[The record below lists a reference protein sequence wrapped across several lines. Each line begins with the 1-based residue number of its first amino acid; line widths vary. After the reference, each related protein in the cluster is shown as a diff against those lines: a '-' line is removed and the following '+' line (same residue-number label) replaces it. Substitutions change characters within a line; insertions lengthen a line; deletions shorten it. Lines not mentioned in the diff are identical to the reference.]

1 MIILNVLLFTV
12 EFLKTYIASAGIFK
26 IKQKR
31 KVFFFYL
38 AAVLLLTTLT
48 VFRENMNRSVLF
60 VILTVFTLCLNA
72 AEYRKIWMIPVIYI
86 VVSML
91 DILNSLVFIRCL
103 GLTMEQ
109 IQGNIFLYTA
119 INSVTLIGLLVI
131 YGVLRKKNR
140 EEIHLPTPAYASLYI
155 LGGGAS
161 LIYLTCAQL
170 SMMNEYK
177 AIYHNLWLG
186 GLICSGIIFLIIG
199 GLLFHK
205 TGENEYLKRE
215 QDMNRKILDA
225 QANYYTLLLEKN
237 KEIRAFRHDIKN
249 HLYCMTILG
258 KQGQYGELQEYLEKI
273 SHSLERTGFDI
284 NTGNEMVSAI
294 LNDLSCK
301 YKEVHCEWHGKLQSP
316 FTLSNYDICTIFYNL
331 LCNAF
336 EAAEKTKQK
345 EITVQVKYLNDA
357 LYVVI
362 QNYFEQN
369 PVKEKGVF
377 ISSKTEGDH
386 GFGIEN
392 AKMSIEQ
399 NGGVYEAR
407 VEGNQFITEI
417 IIPEMNCET
426 TVLG

>member
-1 MIILNVLLFTV
+1 MIISNVLLFTV

-109 IQGNIFLYTA
+109 IQGNILLYTV

-237 KEIRAFRHDIKN
+237 KEIRRSAMIS
-249 HLYCMTILG
+249 
-258 KQGQYGELQEYLEKI
+258 KI
-273 SHSLERTGFDI
+273 
-284 NTGNEMVSAI
+284 
-294 LNDLSCK
+294 
-301 YKEVHCEWHGKLQSP
+301 
-316 FTLSNYDICTIFYNL
+316 ICI
-331 LCNAF
+331 
-336 EAAEKTKQK
+336 
-345 EITVQVKYLNDA
+345 V
-357 LYVVI
+357 
-362 QNYFEQN
+362 
-369 PVKEKGVF
+369 
-377 ISSKTEGDH
+377 
-386 GFGIEN
+386 
-392 AKMSIEQ
+392 
-399 NGGVYEAR
+399 
-407 VEGNQFITEI
+407 
-417 IIPEMNCET
+417 
-426 TVLG
+426 

>member
-1 MIILNVLLFTV
+1 
-12 EFLKTYIASAGIFK
+12 
-26 IKQKR
+26 
-31 KVFFFYL
+31 
-38 AAVLLLTTLT
+38 
-48 VFRENMNRSVLF
+48 
-60 VILTVFTLCLNA
+60 
-72 AEYRKIWMIPVIYI
+72 
-86 VVSML
+86 
-91 DILNSLVFIRCL
+91 
-103 GLTMEQ
+103 
-109 IQGNIFLYTA
+109 
-119 INSVTLIGLLVI
+119 
-131 YGVLRKKNR
+131 
-140 EEIHLPTPAYASLYI
+140 
-155 LGGGAS
+155 
-161 LIYLTCAQL
+161 
-170 SMMNEYK
+170 
-177 AIYHNLWLG
+177 
-186 GLICSGIIFLIIG
+186 
-199 GLLFHK
+199 
-205 TGENEYLKRE
+205 
-215 QDMNRKILDA
+215 MNRKILDA

-357 LYVVI
+357 LYVVV

-407 VEGNQFITEI
+407 VEGNRFITEI
-417 IIPEMNCET
+417 IIPETNCET